1 MTQPT
6 VQRRTG
12 VAAGFAA
19 GVGDFFRG
27 FGLWA
32 TSPRVMLLGA
42 VPALLVG
49 LIVVAALFFVAQLL
63 PGFAGLVTPFAEEWA
78 PTVRDA
84 LRVVVAG
91 AMFLLLVLVAVATF
105 TALTLAVGDPFY
117 ERIWLRVERRIG
129 DFDEVE
135 TGFWESMRRGFASGL
150 RLLLLSL
157 VLGLGVFLLGLIPL
171 VGPPIAF
178 VVGALGGGL
187 LLSAELLGRP
197 FDARA
202 VPAVTQRALRK
213 QDRARVL
220 GFGVAAYLV
229 FLLPLGAVVAMP
241 AAVAGSTVLARR
253 LLGER
258 VAPVDRAGSA
268 VSPRAG

>member
-6 VQRRTG
+6 AERRG
-12 VAAGFAA
+12 GALPAFLA

-32 TSPRVMLLGA
+32 TSPRLMLLGA
-42 VPALLVG
+42 VPALIVG
-49 LIVVAALFFVAQLL
+49 LIVVAALVLVAQLL
-63 PGFAGLVTPFAEEWA
+63 PGFAGTVTPFAEDWA

-105 TALTLAVGDPFY
+105 TALTLAIGDPFY

-129 DFDEVE
+129 GFDEVE
-135 TGFWESMRRGFASGL
+135 TGFWESMRRGVASGT

-157 VLGLGVFLLGLIPL
+157 VLGLAVFLLGLIPV
-171 VGPPIAF
+171 VGAPLAF
-178 VVGALGGGL
+178 VVGASGGGL

-202 VPAVTQRALRK
+202 VPQGRQRALRR

-229 FLLPLGAVVAMP
+229 FLLPFGAVVAMP

-258 VAPVDRAGSA
+258 VAPVPGSGPA